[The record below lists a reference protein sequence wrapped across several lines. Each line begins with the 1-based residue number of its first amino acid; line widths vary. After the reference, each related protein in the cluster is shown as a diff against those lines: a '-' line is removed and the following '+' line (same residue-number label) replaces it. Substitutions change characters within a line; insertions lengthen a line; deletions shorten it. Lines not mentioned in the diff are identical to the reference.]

1 MNDLQLTEDELIDAC
16 TAYATGKSTTQII
29 DAVIESRGLEKNDR
43 DTREAIRQQLRSA
56 DPRSSRFAKSKYGL
70 TYQLAR
76 EAARDEINARVK
88 PVIQYAFDRT
98 IERLESLNT
107 LDEKV
112 ANLLEN
118 TDNLSVNGT
127 GEFIQ
132 LLREFSRIQTTR
144 LESINALVEL
154 ADRLTEKSA
163 DIEET

>member
-1 MNDLQLTEDELIDAC
+1 MNDLKLTEDELIDAC
-16 TAYATGKSTTQII
+16 TAYAYGKSTAQIL

-56 DPRSSRFAKSKYGL
+56 DPRSSRFARSKYGL
-70 TYQLAR
+70 TYDLAR
-76 EAARDEINARVK
+76 EAARDEITARVK

-112 ANLLEN
+112 ASLLEN
-118 TDNLSVNGT
+118 ADNLSVNAT
-127 GEFIQ
+127 SEFIQ

-163 DIEET
+163 DLEET